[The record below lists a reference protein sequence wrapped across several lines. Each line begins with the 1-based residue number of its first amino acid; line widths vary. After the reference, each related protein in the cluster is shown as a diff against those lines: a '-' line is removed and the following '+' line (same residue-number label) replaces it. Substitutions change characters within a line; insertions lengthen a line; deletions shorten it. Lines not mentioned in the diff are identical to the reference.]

1 MKLLK
6 AIEKDKLKLI
16 AILRFDK
23 DFDVSD
29 FNLGTL
35 NLERKGRSLY
45 LDVIGTRLFR
55 NTLMLSFEYDP
66 EVLKDEVS
74 KQCDLKVED
83 LILGLDTCELDV
95 DFQGKAL
102 PYDQNILVEGGDADL
117 EIGLKIK

>member
-6 AIEKDKLKLI
+6 AIEKGKLNIKVV
-16 AILRFDK
+16 LRFDK
-23 DFDVSD
+23 DFDVYD

-45 LDVIGTRLFR
+45 LDVIGTRQYR
-55 NTLMLSFEYDP
+55 NTLELSFEYNP
-66 EVLKDEVS
+66 EVLKYEVS
-74 KQCDLKVED
+74 KECDLKVGD

-95 DFQGKAL
+95 DFQGRTL

>member
-6 AIEKDKLKLI
+6 AIEKEKLNIKV
-16 AILRFDK
+16 ILLFDK

-29 FNLGTL
+29 FSLGTL

-45 LDVIGTRLFR
+45 LDIIGTRLFR
-55 NTLMLSFEYDP
+55 NTLVLSFEYDP
-66 EVLKDEVS
+66 EVLEDEVS
-74 KQCDLKVED
+74 KECDLKVGD

-95 DFQGKAL
+95 HFQGKAL
-102 PYDQNILVEGGDADL
+102 PYDQHILVEGGDADL

>member
-6 AIEKDKLKLI
+6 AIEKEKLNIKVV
-16 AILRFDK
+16 LRFDK

-29 FNLGTL
+29 FNLGIL

-55 NTLMLSFEYDP
+55 NTLMLSFEYNP
-66 EVLKDEVS
+66 EVLEDEVS
-74 KQCDLKVED
+74 KECDLKVED

-95 DFQGKAL
+95 DFQGKEL
-102 PYDQNILVEGGDADL
+102 PYDQNVLVEGGDADL

>member
-6 AIEKDKLKLI
+6 AIEKEKLNIKV
-16 AILRFDK
+16 ILRFDK

-55 NTLMLSFEYDP
+55 NTLVLFFEYDP
-66 EVLKDEVS
+66 EVLKDEAS
-74 KQCDLKVED
+74 KECDLKVED

-95 DFQGKAL
+95 DFQGKVL
-102 PYDQNILVEGGDADL
+102 PYEQNILVEGGDADL